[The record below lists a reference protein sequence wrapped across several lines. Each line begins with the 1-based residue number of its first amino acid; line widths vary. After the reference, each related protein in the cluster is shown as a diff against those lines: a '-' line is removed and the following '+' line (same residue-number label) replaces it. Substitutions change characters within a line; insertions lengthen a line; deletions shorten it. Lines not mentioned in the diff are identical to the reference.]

1 MRKPLSARHVA
12 TCLAVLALGL
22 ILTGCDW
29 SQLGFSTGHTS
40 DSSNETTVNASNVSS
55 LIQKFS
61 ASAGTST
68 VESQTMIANG
78 VLYAVSGDGNLYAFN
93 ATGSQGC
100 SGTPLTCAPLWSASI
115 MASHSAPVVAN
126 GIVYVMGQGGLYAL
140 DANGKTNC
148 SGSPIVCRPLWQ
160 APSSYPSGSPTEANG
175 IVYISSGDGGGTLE
189 AFDANGV
196 LNCTGAPKICSP
208 IWSSTALGLAIDYS
222 VAISNNIAYAVG
234 GASGIG
240 TTVYA
245 FDATG
250 TTHCSGTPKVCSP
263 LWQYSPDTQ
272 ISGYPVVSGSTLY
285 IDSAYV
291 EQSPPFATTGTL
303 EAFDANGTA
312 NCSGTPKVCAPIWQ
326 SASTFPAGLAP
337 TVTGGTVFVPTI
349 SGPIAAFA
357 ATGLQNCSGVPRICA
372 PLWTTSISGAW
383 TSAVVGGNVLFA
395 EGSVGSQDHTY
406 AFDASGVA
414 DCSATLCNPLWSL
427 GHSPGTTQA
436 LSIANGMLYLSGSQS
451 SSGSG
456 GMLWAYGLQ

>member
-1 MRKPLSARHVA
+1 VT

-29 SQLGFSTGHTS
+29 SQLGFSTGHTG

-55 LIQKFS
+55 LRQKFF
-61 ASAGTST
+61 AAAGTTT

-78 VLYAVSGDGNLYAFN
+78 VLYAVSNDGNLYAFS

-115 MASHSAPVVAN
+115 LASHSAPVVAN
-126 GIVYVMGQGGLYAL
+126 GMVYVMGQGGLYAL
-140 DANGKTNC
+140 DADGKTNC
-148 SGSPIVCRPLWQ
+148 SGSPVVCRPLWQ
-160 APSSYPSGSPTEANG
+160 APSSYPFGSPTVANG
-175 IVYISSGDGGGTLE
+175 TVYISSGDGGGTLE
-189 AFDANGV
+189 AFDANGLV
-196 LNCTGAPKICSP
+196 NCSGAPKICSP

-222 VAISNNIAYAVG
+222 VAISNDIAYLVG

-245 FDATG
+245 FDASG

-263 LWQYSPDTQ
+263 LWQYSPDMQ
-272 ISGYPVVSGSTLY
+272 ISGYPVVSGNTLY

-291 EQSPPFATTGTL
+291 ETSPPFETTGML
-303 EAFDANGTA
+303 EAFDANGGT

-326 SASTFPAGLAP
+326 SANSFPAGLAP
-337 TVTGGTVFVPTI
+337 IVTGSTVFVPTV

-357 ATGLQNCSGVPRICA
+357 TTGLQNCSGEPRICA
-372 PLWTTSISGAW
+372 PKWTTSISGAW

-395 EGSVGSQDHTY
+395 EGLVGNEDRTY
-406 AFDASGVA
+406 AFDASGVV
-414 DCSATLCNPLWSL
+414 DCSATFCSPLLSL
-427 GHSPGTTQA
+427 GHSVGTTHA
-436 LSIANGMLYLSGSQS
+436 LSIANGMLYLGGSQS
-451 SSGSG
+451 SRGLG
-456 GMLWAYGLQ
+456 GIVWAYGLH